1 MAEKYIVLKN
11 IGEAV
16 NPIGSALIH
25 EVAHAL
31 HHEIDIYDNGM
42 FSKKWFEKHSP
53 PPRRTDERG
62 QPILWQSQ
70 NLNDLKQSGSLSS
83 YANYDVEI
91 DPEIKVTYSGKKT
104 ACLSKNNLT
113 LFYEPA
119 DLNNAVSADQIIG
132 TLLRDKSYLPERMAP
147 FLRVVI
153 LDPYASHPTFN
164 SSSLSIVNPWHS
176 RISENIAMH
185 TEQFTIAALYPFSNK
200 KNINRI
206 REEPKLQAKVEDLAR
221 QGFIA
226 DDTANFLLDSQ
237 ASTKAYCRAERKK
250 LPYPPFVGIIPE
262 ELTAAEIALMDC
274 RFIAD
279 EVTAGNLLVS
289 SWQFQGRTY
298 YSTSRLGF
306 TAESQLAPQL
316 RDFILNRSDLGILC
330 CFVGKHH
337 LFRDENIET
346 VWLSGSGIKSA
357 DEFISL
363 ERLLKQKF
371 KAFKTQG

>member
-1 MAEKYIVLKN
+1 
-11 IGEAV
+11 
-16 NPIGSALIH
+16 
-25 EVAHAL
+25 
-31 HHEIDIYDNGM
+31 
-42 FSKKWFEKHSP
+42 
-53 PPRRTDERG
+53 
-62 QPILWQSQ
+62 
-70 NLNDLKQSGSLSS
+70 
-83 YANYDVEI
+83 
-91 DPEIKVTYSGKKT
+91 
-104 ACLSKNNLT
+104 
-113 LFYEPA
+113 
-119 DLNNAVSADQIIG
+119 
-132 TLLRDKSYLPERMAP
+132 
-147 FLRVVI
+147 
-153 LDPYASHPTFN
+153 
-164 SSSLSIVNPWHS
+164 
-176 RISENIAMH
+176 
-185 TEQFTIAALYPFSNK
+185 
-200 KNINRI
+200 
-206 REEPKLQAKVEDLAR
+206 
-221 QGFIA
+221 
-226 DDTANFLLDSQ
+226 
-237 ASTKAYCRAERKK
+237 
-250 LPYPPFVGIIPE
+250 
-262 ELTAAEIALMDC
+262 MDC